1 MPSLYF
7 FLFRWFP
14 KRLFSRLMGI
24 FADTP
29 WPRWLLDAGI
39 GLYAAWFRIEM
50 SDFETPSGG
59 FRTFNAFF
67 TRGLKPGARPIE
79 TAGSPLVSPVDGTV
93 LSQQRVTGERLIQAK
108 GKEYSLS
115 ALLGGLEGWEKFDGG
130 QALTVYLSPRDYHRI
145 HSPCR
150 GTIRRFAYVP
160 GDLWTVGGL
169 GVRGV
174 PRLFSRNERVAALL
188 EAPLGA
194 VAMVAVGATVV
205 GGIRL
210 VYHPLI
216 TNRSGAAA
224 FTHTLH
230 PGLEVEAGDEVARFQ
245 VGSTV
250 ILLTRPGESEMIPL
264 QPGDSLRMGQT
275 IGHFT
280 ETLGKRSK

>member
-1 MPSLYF
+1 MPTLYF

-24 FADTP
+24 FAETP
-29 WPRWLLDAGI
+29 WPRWLLGAGI
-39 GLYAAWFRIEM
+39 GLYAGWFRIEM
-50 SDFETPSGG
+50 SDFEAPSGG

-79 TAGSPLVSPVDGTV
+79 SAGSPLVSPVDGTV
-93 LSQQRVTGERLIQAK
+93 LSLQQVAGGELIQAK
-108 GKEYSLS
+108 EKTYSLS
-115 ALLGGLEGWEKFDGG
+115 DLLGGEEGWEKFDGG

-150 GTIRRFAYVP
+150 GTIRRFSYVP
-160 GDLWTVGGL
+160 GDLWTVGAL
-169 GVRGV
+169 GVGGV
-174 PRLFSRNERVAALL
+174 PSLFSRNERVAAFL
-188 EAPLGA
+188 EAPQGE
-194 VAMVAVGATVV
+194 VALVAVGATVV

-216 TNRSGAAA
+216 TNRFGAAA
-224 FTHTLH
+224 FTHTLK
-230 PGLEVEAGDEVARFQ
+230 PGHRVEAGDEVGRFQ

-250 ILLTRPGESEMIPL
+250 ILLTRPGETEMAAL
-264 QPGDSLRMGQT
+264 RAGDPVRMGQT

-280 ETLGKRSK
+280 TNAETD

>member
-1 MPSLYF
+1 MPTFYF
-7 FLFRWFP
+7 LLFRWFP
-14 KRLFSRLMGI
+14 KRLFSRLIGI
-24 FADTP
+24 FAVTP
-29 WPRWLLDAGI
+29 WPRWLLGAGI
-39 GLYAAWFRIEM
+39 RLYAGWFRIDL
-50 SDFETPSGG
+50 SDFEAPSGG

-67 TRGLKPGARPIE
+67 TRGLKPGARPID
-79 TAGSPLVSPVDGTV
+79 ASGSPLVSPVDGTV
-93 LSQQRVTGERLIQAK
+93 LSLQRVAGGKLIQAK

-115 ALLGGLEGWEKFDGG
+115 ELLGGVEGWEKFDGG

-160 GDLWTVGGL
+160 GDLWTVGAL

-174 PRLFSRNERVAALL
+174 PRLFSRNERVAAFL
-188 EAPLGA
+188 EAPLGE

-216 TNRSGAAA
+216 TNRFGAAA
-224 FTHTLH
+224 FTHTLE
-230 PGLEVEAGDEVARFQ
+230 PGLEVEAGDEVGRFQ

-250 ILLTRPGESEMIPL
+250 ILLTRPGEIGMAAL
-264 QPGDSLRMGQT
+264 RAGDPVRMGQT

-280 ETLGKRSK
+280 RTAGTD